1 MAKLLITGTHGAE
14 DPTRASMPFHIAK
27 GAKEAGFDVDIV
39 LANDAPVVLKDA
51 VRDSLQGV
59 GLPPLKD
66 LLQFAVDNNLR
77 VYV

>member
-27 GAKEAGFDVDIV
+27 GAKEAGYDVEIV

-51 VRDSLQGV
+51 VRDSLLGV
-59 GLPPLKD
+59 GMPSLKE
-66 LLQFAVDNNLR
+66 LFQFAIDNQVR

>member
-27 GAKEAGFDVDIV
+27 GAKEAGFDVEIV
-39 LANDAPVVLKDA
+39 LANDGPTVLKDA
-51 VRDSLQGV
+51 VRESLQGV

-66 LLQFAVDNNLR
+66 LMQFAFDHKLP

>member
-27 GAKEAGFDVDIV
+27 GAKEAGYDVDIV
-39 LANDAPVVLKDA
+39 LANDGPLVLKDP

-66 LLQFAVDNNLR
+66 LMQSAVENQVR

>member
-27 GAKEAGFDVDIV
+27 GAKDAGYDVEIV

-51 VRDSLQGV
+51 VRDSLLGV
-59 GLPPLKD
+59 GMPSLKE
-66 LLQFAVDNNLR
+66 LFQFAVDNQVR

>member
-1 MAKLLITGTHGAE
+1 MAKLLITGTHGTE

-27 GAKEAGFDVDIV
+27 GAKEAGYDVEIV

-51 VRDSLQGV
+51 VRDSLLGV
-59 GLPPLKD
+59 GMPSLKE
-66 LLQFAVDNNLR
+66 LFQFAVDNQVR